1 MLNIGID
8 FGSTYTVVSAYQ
20 SETGKL
26 EPVILELST
35 PYVPSVVASRDGN
48 MDSLRFGT
56 AAKNAAGRKGIHTY
70 KAFKMLLGES
80 DDSTFLEKRG
90 YTKEC
95 APAVI
100 AEKFLNDLIR
110 RVLDHYGERTIESLA
125 IGAPEIWFNELS
137 PVSGR
142 NLLKEICSRMEC
154 VKKVEVRSEPA
165 AASAYFAYNY
175 ERICK
180 KAFEGYILLIDYGGG
195 TLDITLSKV
204 SASEKENGH
213 QLMEINIKDRQGAGE
228 NEEGHIGKAGIA
240 YMESLM
246 EEALRRN
253 GLLEQNTAV
262 KVDEKFYRAVNELE
276 SEIKSR
282 TGEISSVFQEIGTD
296 ALDELEEEEFTS
308 IEYEGED
315 VEITYALMVEIYDR
329 EIRDVLQENLEK
341 SIRFMKKEDIPYQD
355 QLGENFK
362 IALAGGFGNFY
373 LVRKQ
378 VEETFVFS
386 SVDKRQTDIIV
397 NRSDCENAI
406 SLGMALL
413 ASGVIGIRHTAPYSV
428 GMPYR
433 DISGKYRMNYAI
445 HHRQELEEDQ
455 LYYQRKANGRLVP
468 FIISESSFRGLMVDR
483 GGENGGAVLVPYKEP
498 IRRKLESAANVG
510 YELAAIAF
518 SLDRADVLSVYIGE
532 YDPDTGQAG
541 KMERFELADYEEM
554 FDSSRSTRFSEL

>member
-8 FGSTYTVVSAYQ
+8 FGSTYTLVSAYQ

-26 EPVILELST
+26 EPVILELNT
-35 PYVPSVVASRDGN
+35 PYVPSVVASRD
-48 MDSLRFGT
+48 DKTDRLRFGT

-70 KAFKMLLGES
+70 KAFKMLLGENNS
-80 DDSTFLEKRG
+80 ALLEKRG
-90 YTKEC
+90 YSREC
-95 APAVI
+95 TPDYI
-100 AEKFLNDLIR
+100 AEKFLNDLIQ
-110 RVLDHYGERTIESLA
+110 RVLEHYGEQTIESLA
-125 IGAPEIWFNELS
+125 IGAPEIWFNELN
-137 PVSGR
+137 PISGR
-142 NLLKEICSRMEC
+142 NLLKEICGRMEY

-165 AASAYFAYNY
+165 AASAYFTYNY

-204 SASEKENGH
+204 SASEKEDGRH
-213 QLMEINIKDRQGAGE
+213 LMEINIADRQGAGE

-253 GLLEQNTAV
+253 GFLEANAAV

-282 TGEISSVFQEIGTD
+282 KGEIDSVFQEIGTD

-308 IEYEGED
+308 IEYEGSD
-315 VEITYALMVEIYDR
+315 VEITYALMLEIYDR
-329 EIRDVLQENLEK
+329 EIREVLQENLEK
-341 SIRFMKKEDIPYQD
+341 CILFMKKENIPYQD

-378 VEETFVFS
+378 VEDTFVFS
-386 SVDKRQTDIIV
+386 SVDKRQADIIAD
-397 NRSDCENAI
+397 RSDCENAI

-433 DISGKYRMNYAI
+433 NMSGNYSMNYAI
-445 HHRQELEEDQ
+445 HYRQELEEDC
-455 LYYQRKANGRLVP
+455 LYYQRKPNGRITP
-468 FIISESSFRGLMVDR
+468 FILCENSFQELMINRGEEDAAL
-483 GGENGGAVLVPYKEP
+483 LPYKEQ
-498 IRRKLESAANVG
+498 IRKKLEGAAEMG

-518 SLDRADVLSVYIGE
+518 SMDRSDVLSMYIGE
-532 YDPDTGQAG
+532 YDIKAG
-541 KMERFELADYEEM
+541 KIGKMKRFELADYEGM
-554 FDSSRSTRFSEL
+554 FDTSRGRKVCE